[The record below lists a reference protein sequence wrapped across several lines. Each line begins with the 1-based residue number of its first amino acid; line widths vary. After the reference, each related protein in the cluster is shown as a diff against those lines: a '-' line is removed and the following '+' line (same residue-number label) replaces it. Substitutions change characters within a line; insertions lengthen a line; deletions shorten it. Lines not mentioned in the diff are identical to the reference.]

1 MRSSRT
7 LWAACLAQLLVV
19 LDTSIVNVALPT
31 IQRRLDLSPSEVSWV
46 ALAYTLGFAGVLL
59 VGARLGDRLRPA
71 RALMWGMVAFA
82 VASLVGGIADSGV
95 LLIFARAAQGV
106 CAAVVSPATLT
117 LLTTTYPEGARRVR
131 ALAIWTAVSLAG
143 GGIGNVLGGILTQW
157 VSWRGVF
164 LIAVPVAAMV
174 VIGVRPLCGAEP
186 ARQKVRVPLTGALLV
201 TAALAL
207 VTYVLSSAAE
217 RFADASWVAVAACS
231 AVLAGTAIW
240 QQWRSE
246 DPLIPRALW
255 RSRAIVTGNAAILV
269 TGMCFQV
276 SVWFFLTFLMQQHLG
291 YDAFTTGLAFLPL
304 TVVMLVVNTWVTPQ
318 LLRRGSAKIVSVL
331 GMLIAAIGFAAQA
344 VVRPDEF
351 IVAILLPSTIIGIG
365 GGLFNTPLT
374 TIVTGG
380 VATEN
385 AGAASGMMNVAKQ
398 FGGALGISSLTAIGT
413 TAGNDRSVF
422 VAMSV
427 LMAVS
432 IVLTLAIPNS
442 HRGTNTDE

>member
-1 MRSSRT
+1 M
-7 LWAACLAQLLVV
+7 WAACLAQLLVV

-31 IQRRLDLSPSEVSWV
+31 IQRRLDLSASEVSWV
-46 ALAYTLGFAGVLL
+46 ALAYALGFAGVLL
-59 VGARLGDRLRPA
+59 VGARLGDRLGPA

-95 LLIFARAAQGV
+95 LLILARAAQGV

-131 ALAIWTAVSLAG
+131 ALAIWTAVSLTG
-143 GGIGNVLGGILTQW
+143 GGIGNILGGMLTQW

-201 TAALAL
+201 TAAFAL

-217 RFADASWVAVAACS
+217 HFDDAGWVAVAACS
-231 AVLAGTAIW
+231 AALAGTAIW
-240 QQWRSE
+240 QQWRSD

-255 RSRAIVTGNAAILV
+255 RIRAIVTGNAAILV

-304 TVVMLVVNTWVTPQ
+304 TVVMLVINTWVTPR
-318 LLRRGSAKIVSVL
+318 LLRRA
-331 GMLIAAIGFAAQA
+331 
-344 VVRPDEF
+344 
-351 IVAILLPSTIIGIG
+351 
-365 GGLFNTPLT
+365 
-374 TIVTGG
+374 
-380 VATEN
+380 
-385 AGAASGMMNVAKQ
+385 
-398 FGGALGISSLTAIGT
+398 
-413 TAGNDRSVF
+413 
-422 VAMSV
+422 
-427 LMAVS
+427 
-432 IVLTLAIPNS
+432 
-442 HRGTNTDE
+442 